1 MENSRKRASNAER
14 PPLTFSRKSVWAW
27 VCLMFL
33 ICGWMFFIGVL
44 VGRGTAPLKFDIPQ
58 IREKLK
64 ASLESSEKDGTIS
77 ASKQAGVVKDS
88 TELDFYEDL
97 KKNKIDVDSLKVE
110 DSKAVPQKMDTA
122 SKLPGPVTEK
132 RNQSEAQPPA
142 VQAGTPPARQP
153 EGKPEPQKASEDE
166 SKSLTVQVASV
177 RDGQDADRLVEKL
190 QKAGYP
196 AYRAI
201 GKVPGKGI
209 WYRVRVGQYATRA
222 DAQKIL
228 EQLKKD
234 GQKPILV
241 NR

>member
-1 MENSRKRASNAER
+1 
-14 PPLTFSRKSVWAW
+14 
-27 VCLMFL
+27 MFL

-58 IREKLK
+58 IKEKLK
-64 ASLESSEKDGTIS
+64 SSLDRLEKDGATS
-77 ASKQAGVVKDS
+77 ASKEGSVVKDS

-97 KKNKIDVDSLKVE
+97 KKNKTNGDSLKLQ
-110 DSKAVPQKMDTA
+110 DPKAVPQKIDTA
-122 SKLPGPVTEK
+122 SKLPAPVTEK

-142 VQAGTPPARQP
+142 VETSPPPVRQP
-153 EGKPEPQKASEDE
+153 EGKPEPGKALEDE

-177 RDGQDADRLVEKL
+177 RNAQDADRLVEKL

-209 WYRVRVGQYATRA
+209 WYRVRVGQYTTRSE
-222 DAQKIL
+222 AQKIL